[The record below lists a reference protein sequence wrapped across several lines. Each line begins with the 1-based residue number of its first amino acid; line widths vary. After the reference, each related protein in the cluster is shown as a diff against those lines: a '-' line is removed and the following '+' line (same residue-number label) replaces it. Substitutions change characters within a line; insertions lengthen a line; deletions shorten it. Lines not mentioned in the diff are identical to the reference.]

1 MSIDRGYLFAFEG
14 IDGTGKSSCVKN
26 IGNHLVSLG
35 YPLVLLREP
44 TNGVYGK
51 KIREILTHGREGIS
65 PEEELA
71 LFINDRRQ
79 NVLQNISPALKEK
92 KVVLI
97 DRYYYSTAAYQ
108 GALGLD
114 PGKICQENETFAPRP
129 DRVFI
134 FKAPIKLCLERIG
147 KNRSG
152 GPDEFEKSNYLTKV
166 QKVFDK
172 FSGEHFRRID
182 SSLPFEQVISSL
194 LAELNEFFPELE
206 GN

>member
-1 MSIDRGYLFAFEG
+1 MVLFPTHQEFGA
-14 IDGTGKSSCVKN
+14 IDGAGKSSCVKD
-26 IGNHLVSLG
+26 IGYRLTSLG

-44 TNGVYGK
+44 TYGVYGK
-51 KIREILTHGREGIS
+51 KIRELLTHGRDGIS
-65 PEEELA
+65 PEEELE
-71 LFINDRRQ
+71 LFINDRRE

-92 KVVLI
+92 KIVLI

-114 PGKICQENETFAPRP
+114 PEKICRENERFAPRP

-134 FKAPIKLCLERIG
+134 FDAPIKLCLERIG

-152 GPDEFEKSNYLTKV
+152 GPDAFEKSDYLTKV
-166 QKVFDK
+166 QKVFDT

-182 SSLPFEQVISSL
+182 SSLPLEQVISSL
-194 LAELNEFFPELE
+194 IAELNEFFPKLE
-206 GN
+206 EN